1 MNPSRSPLY
10 AFCTAA
16 VCSMAPLFAQ
26 AELRER
32 RPDPA
37 PPAST
42 AIASAASEAVVAA
55 EFPREWF
62 WHTKDE
68 QWAKHQELIGKP
80 MPALTLSD
88 WRNGEVDLT
97 KLAGKIV
104 VVDFWATWCG
114 PCIKSIPHNNELAQQ
129 YKDDVVLIG
138 VCGSNRGQDKMSAVA
153 EKHAIAYPIARD
165 STEASAKAWRVMW
178 WPTYGVVDRAG
189 KLRAIGLQ
197 PDFVDDVVER
207 LLAEGRPSVAVPK
220 GFLEGE
226 GEARAK
232 KDSLMGKAAPALV
245 LSNPLN
251 GAKTSLEAYKGKVV
265 LLDFWA
271 TWCGP
276 CIKAIPHTNELA
288 TKYAE
293 HGLVILGVCH
303 PRDGEKMADTVT
315 AKGIHYPVALDGD
328 GATIAAYTVDG
339 FPDYYFVD
347 RAGNLVIADC
357 RNDSVEAAIRLL
369 LGLGAEGDA
378 PKPKPIDVPK
388 PKGTS
393 GAGGA

>member
-1 MNPSRSPLY
+1 MIPTLTPLH
-10 AFCTAA
+10 ALCMAA
-16 VCSMAPLFAQ
+16 ACSVAPLFAQ

-32 RPDPA
+32 RPDPG
-37 PPAST
+37 PPASK
-42 AIASAASEAVVAA
+42 AAASTAPAAVVAA

-62 WHTKDE
+62 WHNKDE
-68 QWAKHQELIGKP
+68 QWAQHQQLIGKP
-80 MPALTLSD
+80 MPALALSD

-114 PCIKSIPHNNELAQQ
+114 PCIRSIPHNNELAAK

-138 VCGSNRGQDKMSAVA
+138 VCGSNRGQDKMGEVA
-153 EKHAIAYPIARD
+153 DKHAIAYPIARD
-165 STEASAKAWRVMW
+165 TTEASAKAWRVMW

-197 PDFVDDVVER
+197 PDYVDDVVER
-207 LLAEGRPSVAVPK
+207 LLAEGRPGVTVPREL
-220 GFLEGE
+220 LEGD

-232 KDSLMGKAAPALV
+232 KDALMGKAAPALA

-251 GAKTSLEAYKGKVV
+251 GAKTSLEAYQGKVV

-276 CIKAIPHTNELA
+276 CINAIPHTNELA
-288 TKYAE
+288 AKYAE

-303 PRDGEKMADTVT
+303 PRGGEKMADTVT
-315 AKGIHYPVALDGD
+315 AKGIQYPVALDGD
-328 GATIAAYTVDG
+328 GATIAAYAVDG

-347 RAGNLVIADC
+347 RAGKLVVADC
-357 RNDSVEAAIRLL
+357 KNASVEDALRLL
-369 LGLGAEGDA
+369 LGLGAEGKE
-378 PKPKPIDVPK
+378 PKPGEGPK
-388 PKGTS
+388 PKGTP
-393 GAGGA
+393 GAGGT